1 MADFPSALSFFTDNA
16 VATALKDTYDGF
28 TERREAL
35 GLSNPGTVE
44 NVGKEIQK
52 DVLLSGLMFSGLRAD
67 LTKVFGVSPIFRISH
82 AFTMGS
88 GGNLPPYAFSSMFGT
103 PNVSIRRSQCSLLP
117 VSNLGMRSLHWSRY
131 SCKGILEATALSRR

>member
-1 MADFPSALSFFTDNA
+1 MASAPSALSFFTDNA
-16 VATALKDTYDGF
+16 VATALKDTYDAF

-44 NVGKEIQK
+44 NVAKEIQK

-67 LTKVFGVSPIFRISH
+67 LTKVFGVSPLFRISH

-103 PNVSIRRSQCSLLP
+103 PNVSLGRALSLLLP
-117 VSNLGMRSLHWSRY
+117 VNNPGM
-131 SCKGILEATALSRR
+131 